1 MNMVDDERPEQPSD
15 TPPPHRGNPLNPAE
29 SEDPI
34 ADLESLLEE
43 VDDDITEIPS
53 DESIEER
60 FGRIKE
66 ALKTE
71 AMSLQ
76 EIPDEVS
83 GPLVPPLPDFDK
95 LGELDRKADE
105 LRTRANESK
114 RRLEVATKRDEK
126 TLRSEQEAARGLGF
140 GLQVAYTIIGM
151 PLLGALIGYGIDVA
165 LKTTVWKG
173 NVSVLFMAIGVGWS
187 IYILQVKGPK

>member
-1 MNMVDDERPEQPSD
+1 MVGDDKPEQSSESILPK
-15 TPPPHRGNPLNPAE
+15 RGNPLDPSE

-34 ADLESLLEE
+34 LELESLLEDVE
-43 VDDDITEIPS
+43 DDITELPS
-53 DESIEER
+53 EASIEER

-66 ALKTE
+66 QLKTE

-76 EIPDEVS
+76 EIPDEVA

-95 LGELDRKADE
+95 LGELDRRADE

-126 TLRSEQEAARGLGF
+126 TLKSEQEAARGLGF

-151 PLLGALIGYGIDVA
+151 PLLGAAIGYGIDVA

-173 NVSVLFMAIGVGWS
+173 NVSVLFMAIGVGWA